1 LIPSLAIS
9 FLSET
14 NKRHST
20 FIPPISLRQ
29 CNFNSGG
36 HFLLPSDPPLPF
48 THIAMEAPREEFM
61 REAIRLSI
69 EKMQAG
75 HGGPFGAVIVKDGQI
90 IARGFNQV
98 TSTNDPTCHAEV
110 DAIRKA
116 CAALGTFQLQ
126 DCDLYTSCEPCP
138 MCLGAIYW
146 SRPRRVFYGNT
157 KQDAASVGFD
167 DQFIYNEIEKPLSE
181 RQIPMQEFLG
191 DEAKEGFKAWTA
203 HEARTEY

>member
-1 LIPSLAIS
+1 
-9 FLSET
+9 
-14 NKRHST
+14 
-20 FIPPISLRQ
+20 
-29 CNFNSGG
+29 
-36 HFLLPSDPPLPF
+36 
-48 THIAMEAPREEFM
+48 MEAPREEFM

-75 HGGPFGAVIVKDGQI
+75 YGGPFGAVVVKDGQI

-146 SRPRRVFYGNT
+146 ARPRRVFYGNT
-157 KQDAASVGFD
+157 KQDAARVGFD
-167 DQFIYNEIEKPLSE
+167 DQFIYDEIEQPLNQ
-181 RQIPMQEFLG
+181 RLIPMQELLR
-191 DEAKEGFKAWTA
+191 DEAKEGFKAWTE